1 MEYSK
6 SPTTHLVYLETLSR
20 NRKFGILLIYFERR
34 GAGAVRRGGG
44 APTYFRPAYTYV
56 NGEEI
61 PSVIIIWK
69 EKFRTYSCPIASL
82 PFPRPQSPSD
92 RSTMRTCIL
101 GCILASLILF
111 AWVECDPRSPKGGGR
126 GDSRE
131 GKCKY
136 PYKIDRRWR
145 GVRRWLLETHACKH
159 K

>member
-1 MEYSK
+1 MNRFHKPNYISRDLIAK
-6 SPTTHLVYLETLSR
+6 SQIRHLVIFRTAR
-20 NRKFGILLIYFERR
+20 CRCGPPRR
-34 GAGAVRRGGG
+34 G
-44 APTYFRPAYTYV
+44 TYFRPAYICV
-56 NGEEI
+56 INGEEI

-69 EKFRTYSCPIASL
+69 VKFRTYSCPIASL

-136 PYKIDRRWR
+136 PYRIKRRWR
-145 GVRRWLLETHACKH
+145 GVRRYGFLEPLFKQMTIY
-159 K
+159 